1 MKRVAFA
8 LAGVMAAV
16 AAGNLGGCGSVC
28 STSSQLRA
36 GTFMQPDG
44 TYGLDHYTV
53 VLDRDFT
60 AVHES
65 FDLDGHHWERTYR
78 VVSFQHIDA
87 HD

>member
-1 MKRVAFA
+1 VKRVAFA
-8 LAGVMAAV
+8 LAGVIAAV

-36 GTFMQPDG
+36 GTFTQPDG

-53 VLDRDFT
+53 VLDDDFSG
-60 AVHES
+60 VHES

-87 HD
+87 HN